1 MMLKPGTYL
10 QDRYEILSLIGT
22 GGMSE
27 VYQAKCHT
35 LNRLVAIKV
44 LKKVD
49 DIGFCYLTSS
59 DVVRHPLVQKIVQAY
74 DDYEAKN
81 QAKDRQRGERKN
93 PQEKRQP
100 RKREW

>member
-49 DIGFCYLTSS
+49 DIGFCHLTSS

>member
-27 VYQAKCHT
+27 VNQAKCHT